1 MANYSHVAVIPARKN
16 SRGFPKKNRIY
27 YKRTVKF
34 LKSINWFDKIILT
47 SDDEWFKTK
56 CEKDNIDFYKRNKGL
71 SGSKVPIKRVF
82 TDIIKNFNFN
92 SKTILWLIYIPL
104 IPKKKIHYLLA
115 KKQIEKKKVKSLC
128 GFENVKTHPFL
139 TWGFKNKKIF
149 QFVQNNVFRRQD
161 LPKAYSHN
169 HIVCCFKINEI
180 KNLNN
185 ELLNVNT
192 YPLIIKEKITE
203 ID

>member
-1 MANYSHVAVIPARKN
+1 MSNYSHIAIIPARKN
-16 SRGFPKKNRIY
+16 SKGFPKKNRIY
-27 YKRTVKF
+27 FDNTVKF
-34 LKSINWFDKIILT
+34 LKSINWFDKTILT
-47 SDDEWFKTK
+47 SDDEWFKDK
-56 CEKDNIDFYKRNKGL
+56 CKKNNIEFYKRDKKL
-71 SGSKVPIKRVF
+71 SGSKVPIKKVF
-82 TDIIKNFNFN
+82 QDIMKNYDFS

-104 IPKKKIHYLLA
+104 IPKRKSHYFLA

-128 GFENVKTHPFL
+128 GFTKVLTHPFL
-139 TWGFKNKKIF
+139 TWGFKDRKIF
-149 QFVQNNVFRRQD
+149 QFIKNNIFRRQD

-185 ELLNVNT
+185 ELLNVST
-192 YPLIIKEKITE
+192 YPLIIKEKIKE